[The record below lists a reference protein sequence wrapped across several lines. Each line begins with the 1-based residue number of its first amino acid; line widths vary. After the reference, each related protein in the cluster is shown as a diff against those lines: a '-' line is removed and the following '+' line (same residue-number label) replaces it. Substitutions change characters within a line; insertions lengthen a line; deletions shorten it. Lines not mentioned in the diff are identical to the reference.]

1 MRKLTAV
8 ALVFATSFA
17 MANNGQEENVNP
29 TTTQQTEQTQQVY
42 YEEIFKIAEEEAI
55 YCEVTR
61 SNGDVVRCVL
71 CNCKK
76 LADEAQ
82 EK

>member
-8 ALVFATSFA
+8 AFAFTTTFA
-17 MANNGQEENVNP
+17 MANNGQEENANP
-29 TTTQQTEQTQQVY
+29 STTQQTEQTLSY
-42 YEEIFKIAEEEAI
+42 DEIFKRAEDEAI

-82 EK
+82 KN